1 MRKANIP
8 DLPKLE
14 SGLPD
19 LTNKEIELLA
29 DHMAL
34 EFCPDIVD
42 NPQPLDVD
50 LFIEFLGFTLDYR
63 YLSHCQCYL
72 GVTVFRKMMFPTFNI
87 ETFRPELTCVD
98 ENTIIIDEGLY
109 HQMESDGHEGRY
121 RFTGAH
127 ECGHAIMHPDFYAS
141 QSKAIHKTERSLAA
155 YHSGECESAIPVL
168 SDSDLA
174 EKQANHFASCLLM
187 PRSSILKLLQTN
199 VKPAYCWEDIDIIR
213 LVKETYNVSWPSAFY
228 RLKQLGWL
236 STEME
241 EFNWDELT
249 T

>member
-14 SGLPD
+14 NGLPD

-29 DHMAL
+29 DHMAIQ
-34 EFCPDIVD
+34 FCPDIVE
-42 NPQPLDVD
+42 NPKPLDVD

-72 GVTVFRKMMFPTFNI
+72 GVTVFRKMKFPTFNI

-127 ECGHAIMHPDFYAS
+127 ECGHAIMHPDFYARQAES
-141 QSKAIHKTERSLAA
+141 IQSAERSLAA
-155 YHSGECESAIPVL
+155 YHCGECESAIPVL

-187 PRSSILKLLQTN
+187 PRSSILNLLEAT
-199 VKPAYCWEDIDIIR
+199 VDPLCWEDIDIIR